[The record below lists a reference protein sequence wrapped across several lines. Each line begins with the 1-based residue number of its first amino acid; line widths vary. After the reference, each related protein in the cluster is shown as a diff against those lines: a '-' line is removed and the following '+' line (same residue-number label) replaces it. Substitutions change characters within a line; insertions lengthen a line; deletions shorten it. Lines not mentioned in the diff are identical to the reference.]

1 MEKGPK
7 ISAPEIPLNE
17 ALAELH
23 KGEERSKIL
32 YVDDSRSIREMA
44 RIFMSHCI
52 PGYEVVTAR
61 GGFDALDQIST
72 GLGEEV
78 VVIISDVNMPEM
90 DGIQL
95 ACALKSKDGQR
106 AYDGTSLNN
115 VPFIVCSGN
124 SGNYQIPGTI
134 DYRLMQTLKER
145 GFVDAVMGK
154 PFEVPTVRKTV
165 RRAIENVMNRN
176 SGGYQISE

>member
-1 MEKGPK
+1 MEKKPK
-7 ISAPEIPLNE
+7 ISAPEIPVSE

-32 YVDDSRSIREMA
+32 YVDDERSIREMA

-78 VVIISDVNMPEM
+78 GVIISDVNMLEM

-95 ACALKSKDGQR
+95 ACALKSNDGQR
-106 AYDGTSLNN
+106 AYEGTSLNN

-124 SGNYQIPGTI
+124 SGNYQMPGTM
-134 DYRLMQTLKER
+134 DYRLMQTLRER

-154 PFEVPTVRKTV
+154 PFDVETVKRTVRK
-165 RRAIENVMNRN
+165 AIKNVSKRN
-176 SGGYQISE
+176 FGVDRISE